1 MFKKWFQSKQ
11 EELIMS
17 PLNGK
22 VVPITEVPDPT
33 FSEKMLGDGVA
44 IIPTDG
50 KLFSPVDG
58 EVVQLFPTKHAIG
71 IKTKQGLEILI
82 HIGLDTVTMKGEGF
96 KAYVKQG
103 DTVKT
108 GQPLIDFSLD
118 LIEKKASS
126 TITVV
131 VITNFDK
138 VEEMIPEYSEQS
150 IATKTKLMKVILKS

>member
-82 HIGLDTVTMKGEGF
+82 HIGLETVTMKGEGF
-96 KAYVKQG
+96 KAHVKQG

-108 GQPLIDFSLD
+108 GQPLIDFSID

>member
-11 EELIMS
+11 EEVIMS

-44 IIPTDG
+44 IIPKDG
-50 KLFSPVDG
+50 KLLAPADG

-82 HIGLDTVTMKGEGF
+82 HIGLETVTMKGEGF
-96 KAYVKQG
+96 KAHVQQG

-108 GQPLIDFSLD
+108 GQPLIDFSID

-126 TITVV
+126 TITPV
-131 VITNFDK
+131 VITNFDQ
-138 VEEMIPEYSEQS
+138 VQEMLPEYTEQT
-150 IATKTKLMKVILKS
+150 IAAKTKLMKVIRKS

>member
-1 MFKKWFQSKQ
+1 MFKKLFQSKQ
-11 EELIMS
+11 EEVIMS

-82 HIGLDTVTMKGEGF
+82 HIGLETVTMKGEGF
-96 KAYVKQG
+96 KAHVKQG
-103 DTVKT
+103 DPVKT
-108 GQPLIDFSLD
+108 GQPLIDFSID

-126 TITVV
+126 AITVI
-131 VITNFDK
+131 VITNFDQ

-150 IATKTKLMKVILKS
+150 IATKTKIMKVILKS